1 MSLYQSIIEEINKAP
16 INVTVVSKRLPVPNE
31 LVAYGLAVNDYDRL
45 SVAYGPSREGAGD
58 MPLGEYV
65 RSIEIPD
72 IPKKPPKHYTGEY
85 IDQP

>member
-1 MSLYQSIIEEINKAP
+1 MSLYKSIIEEINKAP
-16 INVTVVSKRLPVPNE
+16 INVTVVSKRPPVPDE
-31 LVAYGLAVNDYDRL
+31 LVADGLAVNDYDQL
-45 SVAYGPSREGAGD
+45 SVAYGLSREGAGD
-58 MPLGEYV
+58 MPLGEYF